1 MSAKNDEPN
10 RTVGHTAERR
20 TRLPKLAA
28 IAGWMRWAMVPGVSD
43 ILPANSSLFFRV
55 CQFGNW
61 CRAEDWASW
70 MWQLLIRTTHIR
82 RRFIP
87 FIAVHFCLFF
97 FSSLFW
103 LIRRVHNTDFPIQ
116 CEWCTLFIYLR
127 CFLFDMFVGRF
138 CFFFFVFH
146 FRVRL
151 RIVRECKHANWNGD
165 EANEICARAGRLSVE
180 CWCMYA
186 FAASL
191 IFAFMVVSFEWWR
204 QEHHMHRIQNDVH
217 FLTQAWCEECV
228 WHDVWIIVCLCAL
241 PTTYSLVRYTKR
253 GAVEHV

>member
-1 MSAKNDEPN
+1 MNPIGQSVIRRSGERAFRNWQQLLDEWD
-10 RTVGHTAERR
+10 ERWCQASLTFCQQIR
-20 TRLPKLAA
+20 RFFF
-28 IAGWMRWAMVPGVSD
+28 VF
-43 ILPANSSLFFRV
+43 ANSV
-55 CQFGNW
+55 IW

-204 QEHHMHRIQNDVH
+204 QEHHMHRIQNVVH

>member
-1 MSAKNDEPN
+1 MNPIGQSVIRRSGERAFRNWQQLLDEWD
-10 RTVGHTAERR
+10 ERWCQASLTFCQQIR
-20 TRLPKLAA
+20 RFFF
-28 IAGWMRWAMVPGVSD
+28 VF
-43 ILPANSSLFFRV
+43 ANSV
-55 CQFGNW
+55 IW

-138 CFFFFVFH
+138 CFFFFCFS
-146 FRVRL
+146 FS
-151 RIVRECKHANWNGD
+151 CSASD
-165 EANEICARAGRLSVE
+165 SARMQTCELEWRWSEWDLCSGWSVE
-180 CWCMYA
+180 CWMLMYVCVRR
-186 FAASL
+186 FSNIRIHGGVVWVMAAGTSY
-191 IFAFMVVSFEWWR
+191 AP
-204 QEHHMHRIQNDVH
+204 N
-217 FLTQAWCEECV
+217 
-228 WHDVWIIVCLCAL
+228 
-241 PTTYSLVRYTKR
+241 TKR
-253 GAVEHV
+253 RTLFNPSMVWGMCMTWCMDNCVFVRAPDDILSRTLYETRSSWACVMCA